1 MGACLNLCTAP
12 HSTVHEGTHVRTVCM
27 YVRMCPVRQQ
37 LIPTRLHLQKI
48 VECLHYLAFSQEQ
61 DLHEEAL

>member
-1 MGACLNLCTAP
+1 MWEPA
-12 HSTVHEGTHVRTVCM
+12 STYVQHRTVQCMRAHMYSM